1 MSRSAIITTLF
12 VALALPVRV
21 SAAPEQ
27 SASPEAAP
35 LAQSGGSVT
44 DGSRALAEAISKGF
58 QSLGRA
64 AAFHRVAVPYFKEL
78 GGDTTE
84 HNLGRLVSELIAAE
98 LTQRPPFVVV
108 ERERLDQVM
117 KEHRLADLGVVDE
130 ATASKFGRVLGAE
143 SLVSGTVAEA
153 GPSYVV
159 TVRQV
164 DVETGKVLVSGTVTF
179 ERAGLVAL
187 SSDAIEMKSASGA
200 MFRSILLPGWG
211 QFYNDEPAKGAIFM
225 GLGLGSLATA
235 GGFFAAAHSA
245 NSNYLAGTPDV
256 VGDRVIANDRIR
268 VTNALLVGYGVV
280 WAVNVIDALISGRS
294 ETSID
299 LPAASG
305 GATARE

>member
-1 MSRSAIITTLF
+1 MSRTAITTTLF
-12 VALALPVRV
+12 VALAVPV
-21 SAAPEQ
+21 SAPAAPEQ
-27 SASPEAAP
+27 GASPVA

-44 DGSRALAEAISKGF
+44 DGSRALAEAITKGF
-58 QSLGRA
+58 QRLGRT

-98 LTQRPPFVVV
+98 LAQRPPFVVV

-130 ATASKFGRVLGAE
+130 DTAAKFGRVLGAE

-164 DVETGKVLVSGTVTF
+164 DVESGKVLVSGTVTF

-187 SSDAIEMKSASGA
+187 SSDAVEMKSASGA

-211 QFYNDEPAKGAIFM
+211 QFYNEEPAKGAIFM

-245 NSNYLAGTPDV
+245 NSSYLGGTPDV
-256 VGDRVIANDRIR
+256 VGDRAIANDHIR
-268 VTNALLVGYGVV
+268 VTNALLIGYGVV
-280 WAVNVIDALISGRS
+280 WAVNVVDALISGRS
-294 ETSID
+294 ETNVE
-299 LPAASG
+299 LPESSGAARASD
-305 GATARE
+305 